1 MTKTK
6 ITFKLLNTLAGKTSA
21 ADKSFFDNKSCQ
33 FRVDDQQLGNLFPLH
48 QGMKP
53 MLEKTDLQMLN

>member
-6 ITFKLLNTLAGKTSA
+6 ITFKLLNTLTGKTSA
-21 ADKSFFDNKSCQ
+21 ADKFFFGNKSCQ
-33 FRVDDQQLGNLFPLH
+33 CRVDDQQLGNLLPFH

-53 MLEKTDLQMLN
+53 MLGKEDLQMLN

>member
-6 ITFKLLNTLAGKTSA
+6 ITFKLLNTMTGKKSA
-21 ADKSFFDNKSCQ
+21 ADKYFFDNKSRQ

-48 QGMKP
+48 HGMKP
-53 MLEKTDLQMLN
+53 MLEKQTYKC